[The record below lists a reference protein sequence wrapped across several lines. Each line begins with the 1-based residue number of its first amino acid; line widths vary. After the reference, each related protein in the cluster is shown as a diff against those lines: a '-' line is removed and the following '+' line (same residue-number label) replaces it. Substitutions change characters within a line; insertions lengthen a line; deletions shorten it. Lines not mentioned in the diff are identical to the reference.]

1 MTSNICQY
9 INLRFN
15 NVTGD
20 ILTLEEREILKKI
33 NFYINHAKKY
43 NKTECFHDG
52 KYWAELSAKK
62 FLEQTK
68 LFSRTTF
75 FKYIKSLREKGI
87 LETKRLRSKRE
98 DQTNFFMLAYDK
110 LIRLGVTVINYN
122 PSNNSTY
129 TLKLQDLVSI
139 DETPSSQEV
148 KISRDYRY
156 SLLKEISL
164 TFKIEIK
171 RLEELTANRPNEILS
186 KNIQYIKYR
195 LAKGNIT
202 NPRGFVEKALS
213 DNYLSQVDKLAFD
226 SQKQL
231 NEVIH
236 AVENNNTDDKTI
248 NDIVINILN
257 DKAEELNET
266 LEINLKGVTIKNNKI
281 HVLFYN
287 QAENIKPLYENLK
300 YKIHEKTNLEVH
312 ISFVTPSP
320 LEIYKLSKYVPNKAK
335 LASLNHLINLVN
347 HNLGSFEE
355 ILNKVKCIPLG
366 YNNHYYFVND
376 ITTAN
381 VLHNLNIKNI
391 ILSKFSSED
400 LKVYY
405 KDITLDCY
413 NNIIADNKAIKDQRA
428 FYNHLEVYSNRIVNI
443 PYNDLQSYISLL
455 LKEFGFENKVNAIL
469 SIHLINGIESNSF
482 ILNTNDLEIFT
493 FFNNPLFS
501 QLITFKVSKS
511 YMINTDINVYY
522 SELCNE
528 EV

>member
-62 FLEQTK
+62 FIEQTN

-75 FKYIKSLREKGI
+75 FKYIKSLRDKGI
-87 LETKRLRSKRE
+87 IECKKLRSKRV
-98 DQTNFFMLAYDK
+98 DQTNFFVLAYEK
-110 LIRLGVTVINYN
+110 LMKLGVTVVNYN
-122 PSNNSTY
+122 PETKSSY
-129 TLKLQDLVSI
+129 TLKAQDMVTI
-139 DETPSSQEV
+139 EERPSSNEI

-171 RLEELTANRPNEILS
+171 RLEKLTANRPNEILS

-195 LAKGNIT
+195 LAKGNII

-236 AVENNNTDDKTI
+236 AVENNNTDDKST
-248 NDIVINILN
+248 NDKVFKILKN
-257 DKAEELNET
+257 KAEELNED
-266 LEINLKGVTIKNNKI
+266 LELNLKGLTIKNNKI
-281 HVLFYN
+281 YILFYN
-287 QAENIKPLYENLK
+287 HSENIKPLYESLK
-300 YKIHEKTNLEVH
+300 GRIYEETKLEVQ

-320 LEIYKLSKYVPNKAK
+320 QEIYKLSKFVPYKFK
-335 LASLNHLINLVN
+335 LASLNHLINKVN
-347 HNLGSFEE
+347 HNLGDFEE
-355 ILNKVKCIPLG
+355 ILSKVKCVPVSL
-366 YNNHYYFVND
+366 NEHYYFVNNID
-376 ITTAN
+376 IAN
-381 VLHNLNIKNI
+381 VLHKCNIKNI
-391 ILSKFSSED
+391 ILNDFTKED
-400 LKVYY
+400 LKSYY
-405 KDITLDCY
+405 KDITLDIFNQLVAENCFLK
-413 NNIIADNKAIKDQRA
+413 NQRA
-428 FYNHLEVYSNRIVNI
+428 FFNHLELFSDRIIDI
-443 PYNDLQSYISLL
+443 PYNDIQSYINSLL
-455 LKEFGFENKVNAIL
+455 KVLGLEAKINSIL
-469 SIHLINGIESNSF
+469 SIHFVKGLENNSF
-482 ILNTNDLEIFT
+482 VLNTNDIELFT
-493 FFNNPLFS
+493 YFNNPLFK
-501 QLITFKVSKS
+501 QIIANIVSKEFNS
-511 YMINTDINVYY
+511 DTNIDVYY
-522 SELCNE
+522 A
-528 EV
+528 EVSYV